1 MEKAIVQI
9 RQNFDKYGHSCS
21 VTCRDLQTI
30 IISDI
35 FTVSQDELE
44 FILSKL
50 PQSDFVIEY
59 SEHSKSNIIV
69 VVTLYETIPFF
80 EKTFFLHKK
89 RFLCLGTIFS
99 VSKISFMHKNRLFFF

>member
-1 MEKAIVQI
+1 MEKAVAQI
-9 RQNFDKYGHSCS
+9 KQNFDKYGHSCS

-59 SEHSKSNIIV
+59 SQHSKSNIIV
-69 VVTLYETIPFF
+69 VITLYETIPFF
-80 EKTFFLHKK
+80 LNSLFFQFCVILICAFMTFFDY
-89 RFLCLGTIFS
+89 TTPS
-99 VSKISFMHKNRLFFF
+99 